1 MLCGGRDE
9 QLAWSCWCCGR
20 QGRAASQPASTY
32 LGGWMGPVFLLP
44 DHHSLFFPFFLG
56 THCRHQVKTR
66 RHNPGHQDKDTCGSG
81 SHSGCGTFVN
91 SIGEEIWLSGPDRSF
106 PGANEVKATGRAAL
120 TLISGYARLSE
131 DRPAAE
137 GYGDRALGE
146 IWLSGP
152 VHQPPGSTGAQSCP
166 PQEAELGPTA

>member
-1 MLCGGRDE
+1 VLWAVGTSSKPTSQHLFGGMDR
-9 QLAWSCWCCGR
+9 SCFSFAR
-20 QGRAASQPASTY
+20 SSQ
-32 LGGWMGPVFLLP
+32 
-44 DHHSLFFPFFLG
+44 SLFFFFLG

-137 GYGDRALGE
+137 GYGDRALGGR
-146 IWLSGP
+146 SGCLDQFINHLARP
-152 VHQPPGSTGAQSCP
+152 APSPARRKRPS
-166 PQEAELGPTA
+166 